1 MGARHKLNAAYF
13 YGCILVAA
21 ALGLAAQ
28 SWTLF
33 LVALAVSLG
42 LGVHAGDIRPGPAG
56 RKPGPRR

>member
-13 YGCILVAA
+13 YGCLLVAA

-28 SWTLF
+28 SWAVF

-42 LGVHAGDIRPGPAG
+42 LGVHAGDVRTRPAG
-56 RKPGPRR
+56 WKPGPRR

>member
-28 SWTLF
+28 SWAVF

-56 RKPGPRR
+56 RKPGRRR